1 LLLLALPS
9 LTTLP
14 LSVIRLFHRRV
25 RKPINRAHEVVD
37 TAGRAL
43 AKAAAASIYLQREAL
58 IAFDAVLT
66 SLSRLARGRQ
76 KMLEWHPAR
85 RGSLFVRLRVY
96 EVAIMLLLFAERGLG
111 PMTCLAGWF
120 VIGPSMLNW
129 VTITHVEPIAASE
142 IGNPKFSQELEAA

>member
-1 LLLLALPS
+1 
-9 LTTLP
+9 
-14 LSVIRLFHRRV
+14 
-25 RKPINRAHEVVD
+25 
-37 TAGRAL
+37 
-43 AKAAAASIYLQREAL
+43 
-58 IAFDAVLT
+58 
-66 SLSRLARGRQ
+66 
-76 KMLEWHPAR
+76 MLEWHPAR